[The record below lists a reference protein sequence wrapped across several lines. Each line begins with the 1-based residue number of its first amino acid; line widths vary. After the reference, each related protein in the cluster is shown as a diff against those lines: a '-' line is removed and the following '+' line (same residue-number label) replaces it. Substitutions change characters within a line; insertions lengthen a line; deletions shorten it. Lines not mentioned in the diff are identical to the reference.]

1 MALGNQVLTANPSLG
16 DRVTMERLPHRLD
29 RLVQWMEENSLD
41 ATVAFGAVNAAHLG
55 SYARYYGGPAGIV
68 VGRDRSR
75 TLVVMYDE
83 VPVAQELGDAD
94 LVLPYGERGFGLNL
108 NPLPLLAGVVAGVDA
123 VRSAKRIG
131 FSDELGGMADLL
143 RSSSD
148 AEQVDAGPTLH
159 RIRMLKDEDELVKV
173 LHSYELAWMAQ
184 AKVGEL
190 AQQPGVT
197 EIELFSAALSTA
209 QNANGAP
216 IEWLCDM
223 LSGPLTSKVCC
234 PIHVASPRAVEDG
247 DPVVTDIA
255 LGAHGYFGDTAE
267 THISGSNPEVSAM
280 RERLL
285 EILAQAGTE
294 LVPGNTTA
302 AVFDTVNT
310 AIKESFPGGEF
321 PHHGGH
327 GISIS
332 AFEDP
337 HIIPTDHTTL
347 ENWMLLA
354 VEPGVYFDGRNG
366 ARVENI
372 FLVTPDGGLELRK
385 AMGAA

>member
-1 MALGNQVLTANPSLG
+1 MALGSELLTANPSLG

-29 RLVQWMEENSLD
+29 RLVQWMEEISLD

-108 NPLPLLAGVVAGVDA
+108 NPLPLLAGVVAGVGA
-123 VRSAKRIG
+123 VASAKRIG

-143 RSSSD
+143 RSSND
-148 AEQVDAGPTLH
+148 AAQGDAGPTLH

-255 LGAHGYFGDTAE
+255 LGASGCSRSWHRRVPSWYPATPPRPSSTRSTAQFWSRSRAGSSPTTADTASRSRRSR
-267 THISGSNPEVSAM
+267 TRTSSPPTTRRWRTGCCWPSSRAS
-280 RERLL
+280 
-285 EILAQAGTE
+285 TS
-294 LVPGNTTA
+294 TA
-302 AVFDTVNT
+302 ATVP
-310 AIKESFPGGEF
+310 A
-321 PHHGGH
+321 
-327 GISIS
+327 
-332 AFEDP
+332 
-337 HIIPTDHTTL
+337 
-347 ENWMLLA
+347 
-354 VEPGVYFDGRNG
+354 
-366 ARVENI
+366 
-372 FLVTPDGGLELRK
+372 
-385 AMGAA
+385 

>member
-1 MALGNQVLTANPSLG
+1 MALGSELLTPNPSLG

-75 TLVVMYDE
+75 RLVVMYDE

-94 LVLPYGERGFGLNL
+94 VVLPYGERGFGLNL

-123 VRSAKRIG
+123 VASAKRIG

-184 AKVGEL
+184 A
-190 AQQPGVT
+190 
-197 EIELFSAALSTA
+197 SS
-209 QNANGAP
+209 
-216 IEWLCDM
+216 
-223 LSGPLTSKVCC
+223 
-234 PIHVASPRAVEDG
+234 
-247 DPVVTDIA
+247 
-255 LGAHGYFGDTAE
+255 
-267 THISGSNPEVSAM
+267 
-280 RERLL
+280 
-285 EILAQAGTE
+285 
-294 LVPGNTTA
+294 
-302 AVFDTVNT
+302 
-310 AIKESFPGGEF
+310 
-321 PHHGGH
+321 
-327 GISIS
+327 
-332 AFEDP
+332 
-337 HIIPTDHTTL
+337 
-347 ENWMLLA
+347 
-354 VEPGVYFDGRNG
+354 
-366 ARVENI
+366 
-372 FLVTPDGGLELRK
+372 
-385 AMGAA
+385 

>member
-1 MALGNQVLTANPSLG
+1 
-16 DRVTMERLPHRLD
+16 
-29 RLVQWMEENSLD
+29 
-41 ATVAFGAVNAAHLG
+41 
-55 SYARYYGGPAGIV
+55 
-68 VGRDRSR
+68 
-75 TLVVMYDE
+75 MYDE
-83 VPVAQELGDAD
+83 VPVAEELGDAEE
-94 LVLPYGERGFGLNL
+94 VLPYGERGFGLNL
-108 NPLPLLAGVVAGVDA
+108 SPLPLLAGVVAGLDV

-131 FSDELGGMADLL
+131 FSDELGGMAGLL
-143 RSSSD
+143 RSNCD
-148 AEQVDAGPTLH
+148 AEQVDAAPTLH

-184 AKVGEL
+184 RKVGEL
-190 AQQPGVT
+190 AQQPGIT

-234 PIHVASPRAVEDG
+234 PIHVASPRAVKDG

-267 THISGSNPEVSAM
+267 THICGSNPEVAAM

-294 LVPGNTTA
+294 LRPGNTA
-302 AVFDTVNT
+302 SAVFETVNS
-310 AIKESFPGGEF
+310 AILESFPGGEF

-337 HIIPTDHTTL
+337 HLIPTDHTVL

-354 VEPGVYFDGRNG
+354 VEPGIYFDGRNG

>member
-1 MALGNQVLTANPSLG
+1 
-16 DRVTMERLPHRLD
+16 
-29 RLVQWMEENSLD
+29 
-41 ATVAFGAVNAAHLG
+41 
-55 SYARYYGGPAGIV
+55 
-68 VGRDRSR
+68 
-75 TLVVMYDE
+75 
-83 VPVAQELGDAD
+83 
-94 LVLPYGERGFGLNL
+94 
-108 NPLPLLAGVVAGVDA
+108 
-123 VRSAKRIG
+123 
-131 FSDELGGMADLL
+131 
-143 RSSSD
+143 
-148 AEQVDAGPTLH
+148 
-159 RIRMLKDEDELVKV
+159 MLKDEDELVKV

-267 THISGSNPEVSAM
+267 THICGTNPEVSAM

-310 AIKESFPGGEF
+310 AILESFPGGEF

>member
-1 MALGNQVLTANPSLG
+1 MALKDVELTANASLG
-16 DRVTMERLPHRLD
+16 DRVPMERLPNRID
-29 RLVQWMEENSLD
+29 RLVRWMEEQSLD

-55 SYARYYGGPAGIV
+55 GYARYYGGPAGIV

-75 TLVVMYDE
+75 TLVVMLDE
-83 VPVAQELGDAD
+83 VPVAQKLGDAD
-94 LVLPYGERGFGLNL
+94 VVLPYGERGFGLNL
-108 NPLPLLAGVVAGVDA
+108 APLPLLADVVAGLDA
-123 VRSAKRIG
+123 VRTARRIG
-131 FSDELGGMADLL
+131 FADELGGMAQLI
-143 RSSSD
+143 RRGAD
-148 AEQVDAGPTLH
+148 AEQVDAGPALH
-159 RIRMLKDEDELVKV
+159 RIRLLKDEDELVKV

-184 AKVGEL
+184 ARVGEL
-190 AQQPGVT
+190 VQQPGIT

-255 LGAHGYFGDTAE
+255 LGAHGYYGDTAE
-267 THISGSNPEVSAM
+267 THICGSNPEVSAL

-285 EILAQAGTE
+285 EILAQAGRE
-294 LVPGNTTA
+294 LEPGNTTS
-302 AVFDTVNT
+302 AVFESVNQ
-310 AIKESFPGGEF
+310 AIAASFPGGEF

-337 HIIPTDHTTL
+337 HVIPTDHTQL

-354 VEPGVYFDGRNG
+354 IEPGVYFEGRSG

>member
-1 MALGNQVLTANPSLG
+1 MALGSELLTANPSLG

-94 LVLPYGERGFGLNL
+94 VVLPYGERGFGLNL
-108 NPLPLLAGVVAGVDA
+108 NPLPLLADVVAGVGT
-123 VRSAKRIG
+123 VKSAKRIG

-143 RSSSD
+143 RSGSD

-267 THISGSNPEVSAM
+267 THICGSNPEVAAVVNSGTYAGVVVAGHEPGAADIVASVGDVAVPPV
-280 RERLL
+280 RAEPARRAEDDRHRRRRFPVNPGCRGRHDRGEGARLL
-285 EILAQAGTE
+285 WRSGGRGRRHVLRE
-294 LVPGNTTA
+294 LPRL
-302 AVFDTVNT
+302 
-310 AIKESFPGGEF
+310 P
-321 PHHGGH
+321 
-327 GISIS
+327 
-332 AFEDP
+332 
-337 HIIPTDHTTL
+337 
-347 ENWMLLA
+347 
-354 VEPGVYFDGRNG
+354 R
-366 ARVENI
+366 
-372 FLVTPDGGLELRK
+372 
-385 AMGAA
+385 